1 MNKTELAKIL
11 YSLKIVFG
19 EEYASKLFE
28 KLIKFIY
35 S

>member
-1 MNKTELAKIL
+1 MTKTELSKIL
-11 YSLKIVFG
+11 FALKTVFG
-19 EEYASKLFE
+19 EKDGYELFE